1 MILFDA
7 NLLVHAHAAQSP
19 FHAVAR
25 RLCEQAADGTLDA
38 CLSPQVL
45 CEFFA
50 VATNERLFRPAMT
63 PKQAGQQITTY
74 WRSGFRKILPKEHT
88 IQRLAALLEHRRI
101 TQQRVYDTFLVATM
115 LDNDV
120 RAIYTQNVK
129 DFEIYHEIQV
139 VNPFSGRLTTSETP
153 S

>member
-7 NLLVHAHAAQSP
+7 NVLVHAHAAQSP

-25 RLCEQAADGTLDA
+25 RLCEQAADGTLGA
-38 CLSPQVL
+38 CLNPQVL

-63 PKQAGQQITTY
+63 PKQAGQQIAVY
-74 WRSGFRKILPKEHT
+74 WRSGFQKILPKEQT
-88 IQRLAALLEHRRI
+88 IRRVADLLQRHRI

-129 DFEIYHEIQV
+129 DFEIYHEIEA
-139 VNPFSGRLTTSETP
+139 VNPFSARAHLPEAS